1 MRTEVSLHHLPRT
14 PQLRAVVSH
23 LEQKADRLLGR
34 FGRGVRSAEVT
45 VRGGE
50 SSHGPHEND
59 LACTVRVALARGKEV
74 VVKAT
79 GATPA
84 AAAAEALA
92 RARRTVAKRL
102 DAMTSHSNPE
112 NRATLRRAAA

>member
-1 MRTEVSLHHLPRT
+1 MRTEVSLHQIPRT
-14 PQLRAVVSH
+14 PQLAGIVSR
-23 LEQKADRLLGR
+23 LEEKADRLLGR
-34 FGRGVRSAEVT
+34 FGRGVESAEVT
-45 VRGGE
+45 VRGGGDVT
-50 SSHGPHEND
+50 HGAD
-59 LACTVRVALARGKEV
+59 LRCTVRVAMQRGRAV

-102 DAMTSHSNPE
+102 DAVTSHA

>member
-1 MRTEVSLHHLPRT
+1 MRTQVSLKHLPKT
-14 PQLRAVVSH
+14 PQLRSVVSH

-45 VRGGE
+45 VRGGDA
-50 SSHGPHEND
+50 SHGARD
-59 LACTVRVALARGKEV
+59 GALRCTVRVAMSRGKEV

-84 AAAAEALA
+84 AAAADALL
-92 RARRTVAKRL
+92 RAKHAVAKRL
-102 DAMTSHSNPE
+102 DTLARP
-112 NRATLRRAAA
+112 NRATLRRVAA

>member
-14 PQLRAVVSH
+14 PQLRSIVNQ
-23 LEQKADRLLGR
+23 LEEKADRLLGR
-34 FGRGVRSAEVT
+34 FGRSVQSAEVV
-45 VRGGE
+45 VRGGDAH
-50 SSHGPHEND
+50 HGPD
-59 LACTVRVALARGKEV
+59 LRCTVRVALDRGKAV

-84 AAAAEALA
+84 AAAAEALL

-102 DAMTSHSNPE
+102 DALTRHT
-112 NRATLRRAAA
+112 NRATLRRSPA

>member
-1 MRTEVSLHHLPRT
+1 MRTEVSVQHLPRT
-14 PQLRAVVSH
+14 PQLQGVVSQ

-34 FGRGVRSAEVT
+34 FGRGVRSAEVI

-50 SSHGPHEND
+50 SSHGPHDSD
-59 LACTVRVALARGKEV
+59 LACTVKVALARGKEV

-79 GATPA
+79 GATPTA
-84 AAAAEALA
+84 AAADALA

-102 DAMTSHSNPE
+102 DVLHSHA

>member
-1 MRTEVSLHHLPRT
+1 MRTEVSLHQIPRT
-14 PQLRAVVSH
+14 PQLRAVVDH

-45 VRGGE
+45 VRGGDAA
-50 SSHGPHEND
+50 HGDHETD
-59 LACTVRVALARGKEV
+59 LRCTVRVALARGKAV

-84 AAAAEALA
+84 AAAAEALL

-102 DAMTSHSNPE
+102 DAMTRHA

>member
-14 PQLRAVVSH
+14 PQLRAVVNH
-23 LEQKADRLLGR
+23 LEEKADRLLGR
-34 FGRGVRSAEVT
+34 FGRGVRSAEVV
-45 VRGGE
+45 VRGGDAG
-50 SSHGPHEND
+50 HGPHETD
-59 LACTVRVALARGKEV
+59 LRCTVRVALARGKAV

-84 AAAAEALA
+84 AAAAEALL

-102 DAMTSHSNPE
+102 DMLARPK
-112 NRATLRRAAA
+112 RATLRKAAA